1 MAGQQI
7 YSEAGWEDRR
17 AGLTETIHYNYN
29 GSKGEYS
36 MPEDIRWKQR
46 FDNYSKALSQL
57 TKFIEKG
64 ELNEFEQQGLIQ
76 CFEYTYEL
84 AWNSIKDVFEAQGEV
99 GIIGSRDAF
108 RLAFKRG
115 LIENGET
122 WMEMIKSR
130 VLTSHTYNEDVADDI
145 SNRIVT
151 QYYPEFIR
159 LQLRLETLSSQS

>member
-1 MAGQQI
+1 M
-7 YSEAGWEDRR
+7 S
-17 AGLTETIHYNYN
+17 
-29 GSKGEYS
+29 
-36 MPEDIRWKQR
+36 EDIRWKQR
-46 FDNYSKALSQL
+46 LENYSKALRQL
-57 TKFIEKG
+57 TRFIEKG

-84 AWNSIKDVFEAQGEV
+84 AWNSIKDLFEAQGEV

-130 VLTSHTYNEDVADDI
+130 VLTSHTYNEDVAEEI
-145 SNRIVT
+145 INKIVT

-159 LQLRLETLSSQS
+159 LHQRLESMSSQS

>member
-1 MAGQQI
+1 M
-7 YSEAGWEDRR
+7 SEA
-17 AGLTETIHYNYN
+17 
-29 GSKGEYS
+29 
-36 MPEDIRWKQR
+36 IRWKQR
-46 FDNYSKALSQL
+46 LENYTKVLRQL
-57 TKFIEKG
+57 TRFIEKG

-84 AWNSIKDVFEAQGEV
+84 AWNSIKDLFETQGEV

-130 VLTSHTYNEDVADDI
+130 VLTSHTYNEEVAEEI
-145 SNRIVT
+145 ANKIVT

-159 LQLRLETLSSQS
+159 LHQRLESMSSES